1 MIWVT
6 QLRLGFQILAFC
18 FFLHQ
23 MHQSIQKYIDSPISI
38 TKVNHKELIPAP
50 VLFVCQPG
58 QFNYNTSSRFGYKW
72 MVNFW
77 SGILTLDVGKKVTW
91 KGKDGNQSYAA
102 LIEELYNFDYSV
114 VKMTHGKLGRNLFS
128 LNLGMCKEVIDVQ
141 YNKLPTLETNKKVF
155 LIAVDPFTQTDL
167 RINYDPNAVATIGN
181 LENGLYNGEDVMIEY
196 SITDETI
203 LDEVKCRNYQRIN
216 SSYGQCVMDHL
227 QVSNLI
233 KLSNHEKK

>member
-1 MIWVT
+1 MN
-6 QLRLGFQILAFC
+6 
-18 FFLHQ
+18 
-23 MHQSIQKYIDSPISI
+23 QSIQKYIVSPVSI
-38 TKVNHKELIPAP
+38 TKVNHMELIPEP
-50 VLFVCQPG
+50 VLFICQPS
-58 QFNYNTSSRFGYKW
+58 QFNYNLSSSVGYAW
-72 MVNFW
+72 MSSFW
-77 SGILTLDVGKKVTW
+77 AGILTLDGNKKLSW
-91 KGKDGNQSYAA
+91 KGKDGNQSFVT
-102 LIEELYNFDYSV
+102 LIGELYDYDYSV
-114 VKMTHGKLGRNLFS
+114 VKMTHGKLGRDLFS

-227 QVSNLI
+227 QVLKLI
-233 KLSNHEKK
+233 KLSNHKKNNLVWLIFI